1 MLEALAETQGMTEQ
15 LSSKWQARIDTRG
28 ITDVHI
34 QHDQATSLTLSE
46 AMTIEARASEP
57 QVFERI
63 LCGVDGTPPSLIAV
77 RQALRLQDERGSL
90 LLSAVANLAKAAQ
103 AGMAATHAAE
113 LLQHEAEEALAE
125 AQAIAPSAA
134 SKLVDGD
141 PVAVLLAQAEAE
153 RATLIAVGSH
163 GRGRAAGLLLGTV
176 AARMLRDATCSV
188 LVARVARDVE
198 AWPQTVV
205 AGVDGS
211 LESAAAFT
219 VARSVA
225 GRFGGSVRAVAS
237 TKDQLDREAAAAIAR
252 ELEEHDE
259 PAVNVLVAA
268 SESVDLIVVGSRG
281 LHGLKAL
288 GSVSER
294 VAHQARSSVLVV
306 RSGQT

>member
-1 MLEALAETQGMTEQ
+1 MEAQ
-15 LSSKWQARIDTRG
+15 
-28 ITDVHI
+28 
-34 QHDQATSLTLSE
+34 
-46 AMTIEARASEP
+46 ASEP

-63 LCGVDGTPPSLIAV
+63 LCGVDGTPASLVAV
-77 RQALRLQDERGSL
+77 RQALRLQDEHGSVL
-90 LLSAVANLAKAAQ
+90 LLVVANLAQAAH
-103 AGMAATHAAE
+103 AGMAAPHAAE
-113 LLQHEAEEALAE
+113 LLQHEAEAALAE
-125 AQAIAPSAA
+125 AQAIAPSAS

-141 PVAVLLAQAEAE
+141 PVAVLLEQAEAE

-163 GRGRAAGLLLGTV
+163 GRRRAAGLLLGTV

-188 LVARVARDVE
+188 LVARAAGDVE
-198 AWPQTVV
+198 AWPRTVV

-225 GRFGGSVRAVAS
+225 ARFGGSVRAVAS
-237 TKDQLDREAAAAIAR
+237 TKDQLDREAAEAIAP
-252 ELEEHDE
+252 ELEKHGE

-268 SESVDLIVVGSRG
+268 SERADLLVVGSRG

-294 VAHQARSSVLVV
+294 VAHQAHSSVLVV
-306 RSGQT
+306 RPGQT

>member
-1 MLEALAETQGMTEQ
+1 MEAQ
-15 LSSKWQARIDTRG
+15 
-28 ITDVHI
+28 
-34 QHDQATSLTLSE
+34 
-46 AMTIEARASEP
+46 ASEP

-63 LCGVDGTPPSLIAV
+63 LCGVDGTPASLIAV
-77 RQALRLQDERGSL
+77 RQALRLQDENGSL
-90 LLSAVANLAKAAQ
+90 RLSAVANLAQAAH
-103 AGMAATHAAE
+103 AGMAAAHAAE
-113 LLQHEAEEALAE
+113 LLQHEAEAALAE
-125 AQAIAPSAA
+125 AQAIAPSAS

-141 PVAVLLAQAEAE
+141 PVAVLLKQAEAE

-163 GRGRAAGLLLGTV
+163 GRRRAAGLLLGTV
-176 AARMLRDATCSV
+176 AARMLRDAACSV
-188 LVARVARDVE
+188 LVARAARDDD

-205 AGVDGS
+205 VGVDGS

-225 GRFGGSVRAVAS
+225 ARFGGSVRAVAS
-237 TKDQLDREAAAAIAR
+237 TKDQLDREAAEAIAP
-252 ELEEHDE
+252 ELEEHGE

-268 SESVDLIVVGSRG
+268 SEPADLLVLGSRG

-306 RSGQT
+306 RPGQT